1 LPTLSSHSGHHHGQ
15 QQQQQQIAHHN
26 QQQPQMTTHL
36 YQVPPNVQ
44 GQPIIHQYQTAGA
57 GHPQQTTSIL
67 IIVFVVINIIY
78 LNELIEF

>member
-67 IIVFVVINIIY
+67 SRHQHH
-78 LNELIEF
+78 LPQ